1 MYIII
6 NCPTCG
12 KIIMANTVNRTKTCL
27 HCGAKIP
34 LYGAKVLARSD
45 STQKALAIIQHLKQ
59 RENTDPSMV
68 TFKKFREKSQ

>member
-12 KIIMANTVNRTKTCL
+12 KIIMANTANRTKTCP

-34 LYGAKVLARSD
+34 IYGSKILA
-45 STQKALAIIQHLKQ
+45 STEDMQEATAIIQHLKQ
-59 RENTDPSMV
+59 RENTDPNTT
-68 TFKKFREKSQ
+68 TFKKFRA